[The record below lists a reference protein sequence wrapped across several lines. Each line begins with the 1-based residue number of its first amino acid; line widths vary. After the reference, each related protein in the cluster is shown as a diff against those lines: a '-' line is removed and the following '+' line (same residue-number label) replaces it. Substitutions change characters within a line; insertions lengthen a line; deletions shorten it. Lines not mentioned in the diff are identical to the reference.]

1 MANGDLI
8 DTVKA
13 KSIARSASSYKLLDG
28 QSSATDGVWI
38 DTRLF
43 SAGSVEISGTFVS
56 TVEIHATNLANPAP
70 TDNGAV
76 IGTASSPG
84 FVQLVQSGIP
94 LRSRYVKAKV
104 TAYTS
109 GSINANY
116 HGISGG

>member
-13 KSIARSASSYKLLDG
+13 KSIARSASGYKLLDG
-28 QSSATDGVWI
+28 QAATTNGVWV

-43 SAGSVEISGTFVS
+43 SVGSVEISGTFVG
-56 TVEIHATNLANPAP
+56 TVEIHATNLPNPQA
-70 TDNGAV
+70 TDNGIA
-76 IGTASSPG
+76 IGTISAPG
-84 FVQLVQSGIP
+84 FVALVQGGVPI
-94 LRSRYVKAKV
+94 RSRYVKAKV

-116 HGISGG
+116 HGMSG

>member
-8 DTVKA
+8 DTIKA
-13 KSIARSASSYKLLDG
+13 KSIARSASGYKLLDG
-28 QSSATDGVWI
+28 QAATTNGVWV

-43 SAGSVEISGTFVS
+43 SGGSVEVSGTFVG

-70 TDNGAV
+70 TDNGTV
-76 IGTASSPG
+76 IGTTTSPA
-84 FVQLVQSGIP
+84 FVALVQSGVAV
-94 LRSRYVKAKV
+94 RSRFVKAKV

-116 HGISGG
+116 HGMSG